1 MPKTRL
7 NATKAPF
14 CTRCHPHCPGMD
26 FHPRGPYPP
35 SPSHRSSPAKTSGTY
50 LAGKCLPTERPTP
63 EGRGG
68 GGDPAP
74 PSTGKHRREEHREGG
89 GRSAANPGRGGG
101 GEARRPSGGS
111 KGQNSSLFFFLPLCP
126 SSPALTWAA
135 GIPNRYPRGCVRRA
149 RSFSG
154 EGRRADAAGIQAP
167 GVHSLGEASLL
178 NGKENKTIE

>member
-1 MPKTRL
+1 MPTDG
-7 NATKAPF
+7 AP
-14 CTRCHPHCPGMD
+14 D
-26 FHPRGPYPP
+26 
-35 SPSHRSSPAKTSGTY
+35 
-50 LAGKCLPTERPTP
+50 AG
-63 EGRGG
+63 GAGG

>member
-89 GRSAANPGRGGG
+89 GRSAANPGRGGRRG
-101 GEARRPSGGS
+101 GPPEGV
-111 KGQNSSLFFFLPLCP
+111 KGRIPLFF
-126 SSPALTWAA
+126 
-135 GIPNRYPRGCVRRA
+135 
-149 RSFSG
+149 SFSLSAPAPRLLP
-154 EGRRADAAGIQAP
+154 GRRESRIAIPGDA
-167 GVHSLGEASLL
+167 
-178 NGKENKTIE
+178 